1 MRLNLILHVVAA
13 MGLYIL
19 SRYIVLKFLGLV
31 EGVATVTMKAV
42 SYCLP
47 LLIYSSKAC
56 RYGIP
61 RTA

>member
-31 EGVATVTMKAV
+31 EGVATVTV
-42 SYCLP
+42 
-47 LLIYSSKAC
+47 
-56 RYGIP
+56 
-61 RTA
+61 TQ